1 MKLQSFPLNCLRK
14 SLIVYCWREWF
25 ELERTC
31 LLAASAETE
40 TEDTWVFFIKQL
52 VGLKA
57 NTFCRNKRQWMYY
70 AMLEI
75 RVSLFTEHQYKF
87 PCALF
92 SWVTWQCGG
101 SCQNYDIFVLQ
112 LHICTGECNGT
123 ELSVTIIWRVN
134 QLPLKYMLFFCRQ
147 SS

>member
-92 SWVTWQCGG
+92 FLGHLTVWWLVSELWYICATTLYLHRGMQWNRTVC
-101 SCQNYDIFVLQ
+101 NYYLK
-112 LHICTGECNGT
+112 GEST
-123 ELSVTIIWRVN
+123 SFEIYAVFL
-134 QLPLKYMLFFCRQ
+134 
-147 SS
+147 